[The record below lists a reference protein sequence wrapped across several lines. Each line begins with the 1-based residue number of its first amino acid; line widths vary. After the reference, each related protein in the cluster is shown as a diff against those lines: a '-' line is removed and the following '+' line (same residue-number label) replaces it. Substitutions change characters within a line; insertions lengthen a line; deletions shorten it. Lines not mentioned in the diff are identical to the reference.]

1 MKQGKQSSGFWK
13 DRMKTILLDGS
24 TTKLRAGILV
34 SDPCFVTRF
43 VWSWMVSLT
52 AMFIIWIICKN
63 VLAKYSAGQPHR
75 GN

>member
-34 SDPCFVTRF
+34 SDPCFVTTLC
-43 VWSWMVSLT
+43 VILDGVTHCYVYHL
-52 AMFIIWIICKN
+52 N
-63 VLAKYSAGQPHR
+63 YL
-75 GN
+75 

>member
-34 SDPCFVTRF
+34 SDPCFVTTLC
-43 VWSWMVSLT
+43 VILDGVT